1 MRMVVTIKPTAETRC
16 YQLIRPG
23 GAAQCFHTS
32 NVMRR
37 MVKYMPMQTGAL
49 IKLMQVQT
57 VISTGK
63 IVVQAPQAKYLYY
76 GKVMVNAKTGKG
88 PGYIPNIGYRYRK
101 GTKLRATTRPLK
113 YTTTKHPLA
122 GPFWDRR
129 MWAAEGEA
137 AKAELEAYINGGK

>member
-1 MRMVVTIKPTAETRC
+1 MRMVVTIKPTAEIQC

-57 VISTGK
+57 VLTTGQ
-63 IVVQAPQAKYLYY
+63 IVVQAPQAKYL
-76 GKVMVNAKTGKG
+76 
-88 PGYIPNIGYRYRK
+88 
-101 GTKLRATTRPLK
+101 
-113 YTTTKHPLA
+113 
-122 GPFWDRR
+122 
-129 MWAAEGEA
+129 
-137 AKAELEAYINGGK
+137 

>member
-1 MRMVVTIKPTAETRC
+1 MKIKVTINPNDQIRC
-16 YQLIRPG
+16 YQLLRPG
-23 GAAQCFHTS
+23 GAAQCYHTG

-37 MVKYMPMQTGAL
+37 MAKYMPMQTGAL
-49 IKLMQVQT
+49 MKLMQAQT
-57 VISTGK
+57 VLATGK

-76 GKVMVNAKTGKG
+76 GKVMVNEKTGKG

-101 GTKLRATTRPLK
+101 GTKLRATSRTLT
-113 YTTTKHPLA
+113 YSTVKHPLA

-137 AKAELEAYINGGK
+137 IRTELEEYLNGGK

>member
-32 NVMRR
+32 NVM
-37 MVKYMPMQTGAL
+37 PMQTGAL

-57 VISTGK
+57 VLTTGQ

-101 GTKLRATTRPLK
+101 GTKLCATTRALK